1 MAMEWFSEKFDD
13 SLDRREK
20 EWSIELLRWR
30 FAPKC
35 VH

>member
-13 SLDRREK
+13 SLERQEE
-20 EWSIELLRWR
+20 EWSMELLRWR
-30 FAPKC
+30 FAEKC